1 MSVQP
6 AGSGD
11 PVFRPHILPNLVTLT
26 NFTEMHKGK
35 AFRERRTWGQGRQ
48 ESVPP
53 EQEVGSWDG
62 GYGWRGAR
70 MPIALNG
77 DGEV

>member
-26 NFTEMHKGK
+26 NFTEMHGCLFHDSVL
-35 AFRERRTWGQGRQ
+35 AVNLQG
-48 ESVPP
+48 SK
-53 EQEVGSWDG
+53 S
-62 GYGWRGAR
+62 
-70 MPIALNG
+70 ALM
-77 DGEV
+77 

>member
-1 MSVQP
+1 MP
-6 AGSGD
+6 AGFGE
-11 PVFRPHILPNLVTLT
+11 I
-26 NFTEMHKGK
+26 KGK